1 MRATLFEAVL
11 FDLDGVLVDSMHI
24 VRRLW
29 RQWADEQGFALEVV
43 RAAIQGGPG
52 IQTLR
57 RLHAEHGVPADPVA
71 EALRLCEWEHS
82 HVGEVTPIEGAADT
96 LAALTTAGVRWAI
109 VTSGTERVARGRIE
123 HCGLAQPS
131 VLVSAD
137 DVARGKPNAEP
148 YVTGAARLG
157 VTPDRCLVVED
168 SPGGVAAG
176 RAAGATVVGLT
187 GSHDRE
193 RLADAHVVTT
203 GFSGMR
209 FTPASPQVRV
219 EVVG

>member
-1 MRATLFEAVL
+1 
-11 FDLDGVLVDSMHI
+11 MHV

-29 RQWADEQGFALEVV
+29 REWAKEQGFALEVV

-57 RLHAEHGVPADPVA
+57 RLHAAHGIPADPVA

-82 HVGEVTPIEGAADT
+82 HVGEVTAIEGAAET
-96 LAALTTAGVRWAI
+96 LANLTTAGVRWAI

-123 HCGLAQPS
+123 HCGLDVPS

-137 DVARGKPNAEP
+137 DVERGKPYAEP

-157 VTPDRCLVVED
+157 VSPERCLVVED

-176 RAAGATVVGLT
+176 RAAGATVVGLA

-193 RLADAHVVTT
+193 RLADAHVVAE
-203 GFSGMR
+203 GFSR
-209 FTPASPQVRV
+209 LSFTPMSPRVRV
-219 EVVG
+219 EISP